1 MGTQADSNANDRIA
15 GLLKNK
21 EKVVFCVGCK
31 SIGQYGGFETF
42 VKGLVERDSNG
53 KNQYFVSCKAR
64 GEGCMEV
71 DKLSGAEMISD
82 REFLYCNAICY
93 LVPVNTGIGSAQAI
107 QYDLDSLKFV
117 IGYIEK
123 YKIQSPVVYIM
134 ACRIGP
140 FFRKYVKRIHALG
153 GRVIINPDGHEW
165 KRSKWAPPIR
175 AYWKI
180 SEKKMVKNADLV
192 ACDSLNIENYI
203 RKQYESFHPNTTY
216 VAYGVDEKYSE
227 MADDDPVYR
236 DWIQKNDLSGKA
248 YYLIVGRF
256 VPENNF
262 ETIIREFMKSK
273 TEKSLVIITTPNSK
287 FYTKLDKEYAFT
299 SDPRI
304 CFAGT
309 VYNQK
314 LLKKIREKAYG
325 YLHGHEVGGT
335 NPSLLESLC
344 STKLNL
350 LYKVGFNEEV
360 ARDAALYWTKEEG
373 NLSALIEKTDAM
385 SGEEIRLLGE
395 KAIQRIDEAYRWNY
409 IIERLNAIW
418 NGLEHSGG
426 RE

>member
-1 MGTQADSNANDRIA
+1 
-15 GLLKNK
+15 
-21 EKVVFCVGCK
+21 
-31 SIGQYGGFETF
+31 
-42 VKGLVERDSNG
+42 
-53 KNQYFVSCKAR
+53 
-64 GEGCMEV
+64 
-71 DKLSGAEMISD
+71 
-82 REFLYCNAICY
+82 
-93 LVPVNTGIGSAQAI
+93 
-107 QYDLDSLKFV
+107 
-117 IGYIEK
+117 
-123 YKIQSPVVYIM
+123 
-134 ACRIGP
+134 
-140 FFRKYVKRIHALG
+140 
-153 GRVIINPDGHEW
+153 
-165 KRSKWAPPIR
+165 
-175 AYWKI
+175 
-180 SEKKMVKNADLV
+180 
-192 ACDSLNIENYI
+192 
-203 RKQYESFHPNTTY
+203 
-216 VAYGVDEKYSE
+216 
-227 MADDDPVYR
+227 
-236 DWIQKNDLSGKA
+236 
-248 YYLIVGRF
+248 
-256 VPENNF
+256 
-262 ETIIREFMKSK
+262 MKSK

-287 FYTKLDKEYAFT
+287 FYAKLDKEYAFT